1 MRRTYLNCD
10 ISIVAL
16 VFFVGVSSA
25 YLTSVTHFSPY
36 YFGLLLLIVNSFI
49 LVIHNSKMQ
58 NDSVSKALL
67 MLISVITVF
76 LIFNICFTKTFGKL
90 FSILFLLL
98 INQMSTL
105 IVYEMCFLCSKKVD
119 AEVYIKNAVN
129 LYFWI
134 EIFIGIADIFY
145 RFAKRTYSYAG
156 LQYFYNFKTSIM
168 FEDSNWN
175 GFIYMISFAF
185 FLYLYDNYRIIGK
198 WHLRILFFYCIL
210 SLCIRQ
216 F

>member
-90 FSILFLLL
+90 FC
-98 INQMSTL
+98 T
-105 IVYEMCFLCSKKVD
+105 
-119 AEVYIKNAVN
+119 A
-129 LYFWI
+129 
-134 EIFIGIADIFY
+134 
-145 RFAKRTYSYAG
+145 
-156 LQYFYNFKTSIM
+156 
-168 FEDSNWN
+168 
-175 GFIYMISFAF
+175 
-185 FLYLYDNYRIIGK
+185 
-198 WHLRILFFYCIL
+198 
-210 SLCIRQ
+210 
-216 F
+216 